1 MGEAEPAVEAR
12 SRAPRANAI
21 PERFLGTLRREL
33 LDPLLIINQRHA
45 ATVLQQYAHHH
56 NDHRPGRA
64 LGQAA
69 PRGPLPHRTTTEINN
84 VRHHDRLGGRI
95 VARR

>member
-56 NDHRPGRA
+56 NDHR
-64 LGQAA
+64 AA
-69 PRGPLPHRTTTEINN
+69 HSARPLPKGPFPTAPQPRSTTSDVTTGSAAGLLPAVE
-84 VRHHDRLGGRI
+84 
-95 VARR
+95 